1 MKKRVTAGV
10 LWFFS
15 GWYAWSM
22 VATFI
27 GVTTALGPV
36 FGVLAAL
43 LIAGDPFGR
52 IWTSPSEQPARLTA
66 ASVGEPG

>member
-1 MKKRVTAGV
+1 MLRRMKKRATAGV

-15 GWYAWSM
+15 GL
-22 VATFI
+22 VAVEHGRQRFI

-43 LIAGDPFGR
+43 LIAVRSVRPDLDEPL
-52 IWTSPSEQPARLTA
+52 EEPAR
-66 ASVGEPG
+66 